1 MHDKDFYIMKYAVFI
16 GCLAASSAM
25 AKAESKELSVLRWL
39 TADDSS
45 AIIEPLN
52 NNYNILN
59 SKRFVEPVSACKL
72 VNAKDFIAQV
82 KHCKSARQG
91 WLKI

>member
-1 MHDKDFYIMKYAVFI
+1 MKQLLVISCLVTTGAV
-16 GCLAASSAM
+16 
-25 AKAESKELSVLRWL
+25 AKAESKDMSVLRWL

-52 NNYNILN
+52 NNYTILK

-82 KHCKSARQG
+82 EHCKSKRQG